1 MLQNGKILRGILH
14 DYRHLYHFKISGIIE
29 IMLKLCVFIPAT
41 HLDTVKTAM
50 FAAGAGKIGHYDS
63 CSWQTL
69 GQGQFRPLDNSQPF
83 IGRTGHVET
92 VDEYKV
98 ELIVEDEH
106 IKSVVAAM
114 KLAHPYEEPAYDVT
128 ELADY

>member
-1 MLQNGKILRGILH
+1 
-14 DYRHLYHFKISGIIE
+14 
-29 IMLKLCVFIPAT
+29 MLKLCVFIPAT
-41 HLDTVKTAM
+41 HLETVKTAM
-50 FAAGAGKIGHYDS
+50 FTAGAGKIGNYDS

-69 GQGQFRPLDNSQPF
+69 GQGQFRPMDNSQPF
-83 IGRTGHVET
+83 IGRTGHVES
-92 VDEYKV
+92 VDEYKL
-98 ELIVEDEH
+98 ELVVEDEH